1 MAGNRQR
8 HERAMKR
15 GAQFAWDSDWDQ
27 AIEQFEIARSEFPG
41 DPVPYA
47 RLGQVYAELSQY
59 EEAHRYYQQAARL
72 DPQNLV
78 NLGRVADI
86 LERMG
91 RLDDAARLYM
101 AVAEVHLRAR
111 DLDSAVGNWERATRL
126 DPNLLSA
133 RQRLA
138 LIYKRMGR
146 TRSAV
151 REYLA
156 LARIYQ
162 LRGDVPQAAAVCKSA
177 LEMDPNNPDILA
189 AVALLRQGVMM
200 ESLPDVPSQSE
211 SASAGTAT
219 SADPSVAR
227 ALRSAADAFEG
238 GQVLGWEVEAEPED
252 EGGGSPVEEARQ
264 AALAD
269 LAGIVFEE
277 DLAGADAP
285 MSKADRDALISKAI
299 DLQTRGATDEAIDAY
314 ERAIQGGM
322 RQAAVHFNLGLL
334 YQERVRL
341 TEAIDQLQLS
351 LEDPEYKLGAHF
363 ALGECYRAKGKLDE
377 ALTHFIEVAKIVDMR
392 TVERDQ
398 AGDLVRLYESLA
410 GTYALKGEQEQA
422 TAFTNALVEFLSTK
436 GWEDKVK
443 EARERLDMLA
453 EEGQTMSLAEILAV
467 PGSEQLLESIA
478 LTNEYARRGWFETA
492 LEECYSAIQLA
503 PWYLPTHLLLARL
516 MEQRGHIEAAGNKY
530 VTVARVYR
538 NRGDVT
544 RSVDAFERA
553 MTLAPLD
560 MALRSR
566 LIDML
571 KRHGEIDRA
580 LEHSLALAE
589 SYYQLAQIEKAR
601 AKYEEALRLAPR
613 GAVEKQWQQRILH
626 QIADIDM
633 QRLSWRDAASAFHR
647 IVQIAPGD
655 ERASVMLVELLFRLD
670 RPHEAL
676 AELDRFLAILASQR
690 QTKKILAFLSDILS
704 QQPDNMGLLNRLAAA
719 CAQAG
724 EREKAISHL
733 DRLGELQLS
742 AGLRAEAGNTIRVIL
757 SLQPADAEGYQQLL
771 AQILGAS

>member
-1 MAGNRQR
+1 
-8 HERAMKR
+8 MKQ
-15 GAQFAWDSDWDQ
+15 GAQYAWDNDWHR
-27 AIEQFEIARSEFPG
+27 AIEQFETARSEFPA

-47 RLGQVYAELSQY
+47 RLGQIYVELSQLT
-59 EEAHRYYQQAARL
+59 EALRYYQQAARL
-72 DPQNLV
+72 DPRNLV
-78 NLGRVADI
+78 TLGRVADI
-86 LERMG
+86 LERQG
-91 RLDDAARLYM
+91 KLDEAARLYM
-101 AVAEVHLRAR
+101 AIAEVHLKNR
-111 DLDSAVGNWERATRL
+111 DLDSAIGNWERATRL

-162 LRGDVPQAAAVCKSA
+162 IQGDIPQAAAICKAA
-177 LEMDPNNPDILA
+177 LNLDPDNPDILA
-189 AVALLRQGVMM
+189 AVALLRQGVTM
-200 ESLPDVPSQSE
+200 EVIPEESPPS
-211 SASAGTAT
+211 AAPPAT
-219 SADPSVAR
+219 EPASADPSLAQT
-227 ALRSAADAFEG
+227 LRSAANAFESD
-238 GQVLGWEVEAEPED
+238 QVLGWEIETEPED
-252 EGGGSPVEEARQ
+252 DRGGSPVEEARQ
-264 AALAD
+264 TALAN
-269 LAGIVFEE
+269 LAGIVFDE
-277 DLAGADAP
+277 DSASADAT

-299 DLQTRGATDEAIDAY
+299 ELQTRGATDEAIDAY
-314 ERAIQGGM
+314 EQAIQGGM

-341 TEAIDQLQLS
+341 DEAVAQLELS
-351 LEDPEYKLGAHF
+351 AEDPEYKLGAHF
-363 ALGECYRAKGKLDE
+363 AMGECYRAKGRLDE

-398 AGDLVRLYESLA
+398 AEDLMRLYESLA
-410 GTYALKGEQEQA
+410 GTYALKGEQDQA
-422 TAFTNALVEFLSTK
+422 LAFTNALVDFLSTK
-436 GWEDKVK
+436 GWEDKVR

-453 EEGQTMSLAEILAV
+453 EDGQTMSLAEILAV
-467 PGSEQLLESIA
+467 PGSEQLLETIA
-478 LTNEYARRGWFETA
+478 MTNEYARRGWFETA
-492 LEECYSAIQLA
+492 LEECYSAIQMA

-530 VTVARVYR
+530 VTVAQVYR

-544 RSVDAFERA
+544 GAMDAFERA

-566 LIDML
+566 LIEML

-589 SYYQLAQIEKAR
+589 SYYQLAQIDKAR
-601 AKYEEALRLAPR
+601 AKYEEALQLAPR
-613 GAVEKQWQQRILH
+613 GSVEKQWQQKILH

-633 QRLSWRDAASAFHR
+633 QRLNWRDAASAYHR

-655 ERASVMLVELLFRLD
+655 ERANVMLVELLFRLD
-670 RPHEAL
+670 RQHEAL
-676 AELDRFLAILASQR
+676 TELDRFLAVLASQR
-690 QTKKILAFLSDILS
+690 QTNKILAFLTDILS
-704 QQPDNMGLLNRLAAA
+704 QQPNNMGLLNRLAAA

-724 EREKAISHL
+724 ERERAIGHL

-742 AGLRAEAGNTIRVIL
+742 AGLREEAANTIRVIL
-757 SLQPADAEGYQQLL
+757 SLQPADADGYQQLL
-771 AQILGAS
+771 EQIVGQS